1 MPAVLLISM
10 LMPMATIRSVGINVF
25 AVVVDIANANDS
37 TRHIN
42 LSITMIMSIRIMTMT
57 SMTMG

>member
-1 MPAVLLISM
+1 
-10 LMPMATIRSVGINVF
+10 MPMATIRSVGINVF